1 MAHDRN
7 PERHAAACHF
17 CQKMGCA
24 LGAIDRFAYPGL
36 PGEVQRL
43 WWKAP
48 SRGRQARRVPENAS
62 FQRRLLLPSVFCD
75 GGKLARITEA
85 EAR

>member
-1 MAHDRN
+1 MAHDRS

-17 CQKMGCA
+17 GQKMGCA
-24 LGAIDRFAYPGL
+24 LGAIDRFAYPCCRVMCSCCGAR
-36 PGEVQRL
+36 RL
-43 WWKAP
+43 A
-48 SRGRQARRVPENAS
+48 RGRQARRVPENAS
-62 FQRRLLLPSVFCD
+62 FQRRPLLPSVFGD